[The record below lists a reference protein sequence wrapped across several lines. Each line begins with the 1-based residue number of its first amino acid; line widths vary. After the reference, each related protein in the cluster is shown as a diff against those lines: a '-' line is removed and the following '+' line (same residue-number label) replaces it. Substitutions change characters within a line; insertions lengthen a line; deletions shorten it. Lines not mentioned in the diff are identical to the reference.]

1 MTQVIAMPQ
10 NKQTCVSK
18 LITYAQDMTG
28 TSGEDWM
35 IKRLESESVASTKNL
50 GLLFFTKTD
59 AKHTREN

>member
-18 LITYAQDMTG
+18 LITHSQDMTG
-28 TSGEDWM
+28 TSGEDWT
-35 IKRLESESVASTKNL
+35 IKRLESESVASTRIW
-50 GLLFFTKTD
+50 GVFFMKTD